1 MMLDYGK
8 ESETVEFKES
18 TGELKEGIKSIA
30 SMLNKNKHATLYFGI
45 TNKGKAIGQEASDK
59 TLRDISQAISFNIEP
74 AIIPTITT
82 LDGPSENLKII
93 KIEANGSDI
102 PYSAYGQYLIRSA
115 DEDKK
120 ITREALRKMFTGAG
134 FDFISEIE
142 STRQDLTFEKFT
154 SILVSKG
161 YHVLSTSSLVK
172 AKGLKNSEGKYN
184 IMAFILSDQSN
195 VSIKVVRF
203 AGIDKT
209 SMSQRTEF
217 GNQCLLLALQQ
228 AMDYVEA
235 LNETNVDLGKADG
248 RRDTHLFDAES
259 FEEAWKNA
267 CVHNTWM
274 DMVPPAIYIYSDR
287 IEIVSYGG
295 LPYGLTLDEF
305 YEGAS
310 HPINKALWMIFNSAE
325 YAEQT
330 GHGVPTILSKYGK
343 QAFKISDNYLTVTI
357 PFAFKPTWAFVA
369 EKESESM
376 ILSDGQKAILKAL
389 KANPRLTGKELAK
402 ATDLSV
408 SAVKKSTTKLQG
420 MGLIER
426 SGSKRYGYWIL
437 K

>member
-30 SMLNKNKHATLYFGI
+30 SMLNKNKHAILYFGI
-45 TNKGKAIGQEASDK
+45 TNKGKVIGQETSDK
-59 TLRDISQAISFNIEP
+59 TLRDISQAISFNVEP
-74 AIIPTITT
+74 AVIPTITT
-82 LDGPSENLKII
+82 LDGPSENLKVI
-93 KIEANGSDI
+93 KVEATGCDL

-142 STRQDLTFEKFT
+142 STRQDLTFEKFA

-195 VSIKVVRF
+195 ISIKVVRF
-203 AGIDKT
+203 AGVDKT
-209 SMSQRTEF
+209 SMAQRTEF

-235 LNETNVDLGKADG
+235 LNETNVDLEKKSGK
-248 RRDTHLFDAES
+248 RDLYLFDTES
-259 FEEAWKNA
+259 FQEAWKNA
-267 CVHNTWM
+267 CVHNSWM
-274 DMVPPAIYIYSDR
+274 DMIHPAIYIYSDR
-287 IEIVSYGG
+287 LEIVSYGG

-305 YEGAS
+305 YEGTS

-330 GHGVPTILSKYGK
+330 RHGVPTILSKYGK
-343 QAFKISDNYLTVTI
+343 GAFKISDNYLTVTI
-357 PFAFKPTWAFVA
+357 PFAFKPTWAFA
-369 EKESESM
+369 GEKQSESLV
-376 ILSDGQKAILKAL
+376 LSDGQKAILEAL
-389 KANPRLTGKELAK
+389 KRNPKMTGDELAK
-402 ATDLSV
+402 ATSFSV
-408 SAVKKSTTKLQG
+408 SMIKKSMVKLQE
-420 MGLIER
+420 MGLIKR
-426 SGSKRYGYWIL
+426 AGSKRYGYWIL

>member
-1 MMLDYGK
+1 MLDYGK
-8 ESETVEFKES
+8 ESETEEFKES

-30 SMLNKNKHATLYFGI
+30 SMLNKNKHAILYFGI
-45 TNKGKAIGQEASDK
+45 TNKGKVIGQEASDK

-74 AIIPTITT
+74 AIIPTITAM
-82 LDGPSENLKII
+82 DGPSENLKVI
-93 KIEANGSDI
+93 KIETSDSDI
-102 PYSAYGQYLIRSA
+102 PYSAYGQHLIRSA
-115 DEDKK
+115 DEEKK

-134 FDFISEIE
+134 FDFISEID

-161 YHVLSTSSLVK
+161 YHVFSISSLVK

-195 VSIKVVRF
+195 ASIKVVRF
-203 AGIDKT
+203 TGTDKT

-228 AMDYVEA
+228 AMDYVET
-235 LNETNVDLGKADG
+235 LNETNVDLEKGDG
-248 RRDTHLFDAES
+248 RRDKHLFDAES

-267 CVHNTWM
+267 CVHNSWM
-274 DMVPPAIYIYSDR
+274 DMIPPAIYIHSDR

-305 YEGAS
+305 YEGSS

-330 GHGVPTILSKYGK
+330 GHGVPTILNKYGK
-343 QAFKISDNYLTVTI
+343 RAFKISDNYLTVTI

-376 ILSDGQKAILKAL
+376 VLSKGQKAILEAL
-389 KANPRLTGKELAK
+389 KANPRLTGSELAK
-402 ATDLSV
+402 AASLSV
-408 SAVKKSTTKLQG
+408 STIKKSMVKLQEL
-420 MGLIER
+420 GLIER
-426 SGSKRYGYWIL
+426 FGSKRYGYWIL

>member
-1 MMLDYGK
+1 MLDYGK

-74 AIIPTITT
+74 AIIPTITA
-82 LDGPSENLKII
+82 LDGPSENLKVI
-93 KIEANGSDI
+93 KIEASGSDI

-120 ITREALRKMFTGAG
+120 ITREALRKMFIGAG

-161 YHVLSTSSLVK
+161 YHVFSTSSLVK

-203 AGIDKT
+203 VGTDKT

-217 GNQCLLLALQQ
+217 GNQCLLFALQQ
-228 AMDYVEA
+228 AMDYVET
-235 LNETNVDLGKADG
+235 LNETNVDLGKGDG
-248 RRDTHLFDAES
+248 RRDKHLFDTES

-267 CVHNTWM
+267 CVHNSWM
-274 DMVPPAIYIYSDR
+274 DMIPPAIYIYSDR

-305 YEGAS
+305 YEGTS

-330 GHGVPTILSKYGK
+330 GHGVPTILSKYGRG
-343 QAFKISDNYLTVTI
+343 AFKISDNYLTVTI

-376 ILSDGQKAILKAL
+376 VLSNGQKAILETL
-389 KANPRLTGKELAK
+389 KRNPRMTGDELAK
-402 ATDLSV
+402 ATSLSV
-408 SAVKKSTTKLQG
+408 STIKKSMVKLQE
-420 MGLIER
+420 MGLIKR
-426 SGSKRYGYWIL
+426 AGSKRYGYWIL

>member
-1 MMLDYGK
+1 MMFDYGK

-18 TGELKEGIKSIA
+18 TGELKEGIRSIA
-30 SMLNKNKHATLYFGI
+30 SMLNKNKHAILYFGI
-45 TNKGKAIGQEASDK
+45 TNKGKVIGQEASDK

-74 AIIPTITT
+74 AIIPTITV
-82 LDGPSENLKII
+82 LDGPSENSKVI
-93 KIEANGSDI
+93 KVEATGSDI

-120 ITREALRKMFTGAG
+120 VTREALRKMFTGAG

-142 STRQDLTFEKFT
+142 STRQDLSFEKFS

-161 YHVLSTSSLVK
+161 YHVLSISSLVK

-184 IMAFILSDQSN
+184 IMAFILSDQSD

-203 AGIDKT
+203 SGMDKT
-209 SMSQRTEF
+209 SMAQRTEF

-228 AMDYVEA
+228 SMDYVES
-235 LNETNVDLGKADG
+235 LNETNVNLRAGGG
-248 RRDTHLFDAES
+248 RRDKYLFDSEA

-267 CVHNTWM
+267 CVHNSWM
-274 DMVPPAIYIYSDR
+274 DMIPPAIYIYSDR
-287 IEIVSYGG
+287 LEIVSYGG

-305 YEGAS
+305 YEGTS

-343 QAFKISDNYLTVTI
+343 DAFKISDNYLTVTI
-357 PFAFKPTWAFVA
+357 PFAFKPTWAFV
-369 EKESESM
+369 SERQNELLVLNDS
-376 ILSDGQKAILKAL
+376 QKALLDAL
-389 KANPRLTGKELAK
+389 KNNPRLTGKELALV
-402 ATDLSV
+402 TGFSV
-408 SAVKKSTTKLQG
+408 STIKKSMAKLQEI
-420 MGLIER
+420 GLIER
-426 SGSKRYGYWIL
+426 SGSKQRGYWIL